1 MEDDEEEEEEEEEEE
16 DEELEEYAE
25 KVTMQ
30 VVKKR
35 PSSRIRCADKILT
48 QLEIHAEAELYF
60 GGNEKKRGNKAVLKT
75 WTEQVRT
82 YVHPRCI

>member
-1 MEDDEEEEEEEEEEE
+1 MEDDEEEEEEEEE

-25 KVTMQ
+25 KLTMQ
-30 VVKKR
+30 VVKKK

-60 GGNEKKRGNKAVLKT
+60 GGGESKKGNKAVLKT
-75 WTEQVRT
+75 WTEQVRST
-82 YVHPRCI
+82 ERFYL